1 MYHARNKTNKI
12 YFFDQFTLVKF
23 PSCKLGFRRVNWFA
37 GSPFC
42 ADFVRYQPHFKNMWS
57 SVFTILLAM
66 SVLLFFY
73 SILLFTILLA
83 MSSMSY
89 QWDNYILIDV
99 NLVFPGLKIKR

>member
-1 MYHARNKTNKI
+1 
-12 YFFDQFTLVKF
+12 
-23 PSCKLGFRRVNWFA
+23 
-37 GSPFC
+37 
-42 ADFVRYQPHFKNMWS
+42 MWS